1 MKNIKSS
8 FAFFQ
13 KIGKSLMLPVSVLPV
28 AGILLGFG
36 AAKFSF
42 TPIFVSHLMETA
54 GGAIFGVLPLIFAI
68 GVALG
73 LTKNDGVSALA
84 ATVGYF
90 ILIGTM
96 GVCAKSMGVEVSSVM
111 GVDTI
116 KTGVFGG
123 IWIGIVA
130 SFMFN
135 KFYRMSLP
143 AYLGFFAG
151 KRFVPIITSFA
162 AIVSGILLSFVWPP
176 LGNLIKE
183 MSLWAANESPMI
195 AFSVYGAVERALIPL
210 GIHHIWNVPFF
221 FEIGSYIDP
230 QTGKEITGEIA
241 RYLQGDPSAG
251 NMAGGY
257 LFKMW
262 GLPAAAIA
270 IWHAAKAENKKIIG
284 GIMISAALTS
294 FLTGIT
300 EPIEF
305 AFLFVAP
312 VLYGVHAILSGLAFA
327 VCIFFEI
334 KHGTTFSHGLI
345 DYIVLYSQSSKAYLL
360 LLIGPIWALVYYFVF
375 RTIITRFDLKTPGRE
390 IEDISTDQIGQSDD
404 FTTNL
409 IEAFGGK
416 ENIQSLDACITRL
429 RIEVKDPESVS
440 KQNLKNLGAS
450 GVLTIGNNIQV
461 IFGTKS
467 ENIKTDMEI
476 AIGSNL
482 KTISLKPNKLATSNI
497 PNAITEFF
505 GGKTAI
511 HSSTNINQRIRIEL
525 KELEDINIEKLKSL
539 KYVACVIKISNK
551 TYHII
556 LKD

>member
-1 MKNIKSS
+1 MNNIKSS

-28 AGILLGFG
+28 AGILLGVG

-42 TPIFVSHLMETA
+42 TPLFVSQLMETA

-130 SFMFN
+130 SYMFN
-135 KFYRMSLP
+135 KFYRMTLP
-143 AYLGFFAG
+143 PYLGFFAG
-151 KRFVPIITSFA
+151 KRFVPIVTSFA
-162 AIVSGILLSFVWPP
+162 AILSGIILSFVWPP
-176 LGNLIKE
+176 LGDLIKS
-183 MSLWAANESPMI
+183 MSHWAANESPMI
-195 AFSVYGAVERALIPL
+195 AFLVYGAIERALIPL

-241 RYLQGDPSAG
+241 RYLQGDPTAG

-270 IWHAAKAENKKIIG
+270 IWHTAKPENKKKIG

-312 VLYGVHAILSGLAFA
+312 MLYGVHAILSGLAFA

-360 LLIGPIWALVYYFVF
+360 LLVGPIWAFVYYFVF
-375 RTIITRFDLKTPGRE
+375 RTIIVKFNLKTPGRE
-390 IEDISTDQIGQSDD
+390 IEDIDLVDSKHSND
-404 FTTNL
+404 FTTSL
-409 IEAFGGK
+409 IDAFGGQK
-416 ENIQSLDACITRL
+416 NIISLDACITRL
-429 RIEVKDPESVS
+429 RIEVLSPGLIS
-440 KQNLKNLGAS
+440 KSKLKALGSS
-450 GVLTIGNNIQV
+450 GVLVIGNNIQA

-476 AIGSNL
+476 AIGTIPRSSEVSE
-482 KTISLKPNKLATSNI
+482 KTPVNEIPKSLSD
-497 PNAITEFF
+497 FF
-505 GGKTAI
+505 GGY
-511 HSSTNINQRIRIEL
+511 SSINSSSNINNNRVRIEL
-525 KELEDINIEKLKSL
+525 KEAKSINLDELTNIDC
-539 KYVACVIKISNK
+539 VAKGIKVSDRVF
-551 TYHII
+551 HII
-556 LKD
+556 LS